1 MEQIF
6 FWSRV
11 KEELKAHR
19 YSQKNLAEYTGIA
32 LQTLRGWI
40 HHGRIPDAVTACRI
54 AEALGVTVEYLVRGN
69 DDINA
74 KHKMRRTYIRKTA
87 AGKIKTLVLK
97 IEKETERLNL

>member
-11 KEELKAHR
+11 KKELKAHR
-19 YSQKNLAEYTGIA
+19 CSQKYLAEYVGIA

-40 HHGRIPDAVTACRI
+40 HYDRIPDAITACYI

-69 DDINA
+69 
-74 KHKMRRTYIRKTA
+74 
-87 AGKIKTLVLK
+87 
-97 IEKETERLNL
+97 EE